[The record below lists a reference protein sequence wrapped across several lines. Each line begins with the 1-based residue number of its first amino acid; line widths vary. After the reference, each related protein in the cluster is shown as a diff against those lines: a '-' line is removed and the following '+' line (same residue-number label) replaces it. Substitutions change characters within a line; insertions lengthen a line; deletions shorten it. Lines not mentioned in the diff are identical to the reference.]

1 MAKISKLNVS
11 ITGDSSGLAAA
22 TDKATSH
29 LRRLR
34 MEQERTSKR
43 IGAMR
48 STVNQTAESLSKLG
62 VANRGVGA
70 LGGVLGIAGLGGT
83 GLALAGAGA
92 AFAAVTS
99 GITTVG
105 AAVDGMNEERKKAF
119 EALKILRR
127 NPWRTPEEFGFS
139 QRALDNLT
147 REGIRPQVL
156 AERGFLGGMQLGL
169 AEGPKGREFEQLA
182 QLTPFT
188 QTGRGIIGQTVGGIL
203 GGKGVD
209 EAARDAV
216 SQGMRDVFAP
226 AGVTGET
233 SGNLAA
239 VFGLY
244 NTLSSWWSK

>member
-1 MAKISKLNVS
+1 
-11 ITGDSSGLAAA
+11 
-22 TDKATSH
+22 
-29 LRRLR
+29 
-34 MEQERTSKR
+34 
-43 IGAMR
+43 
-48 STVNQTAESLSKLG
+48 
-62 VANRGVGA
+62 
-70 LGGVLGIAGLGGT
+70 
-83 GLALAGAGA
+83 
-92 AFAAVTS
+92 VTS

-139 QRALDNLT
+139 RTALENLT
-147 REGIRPQVL
+147 REGAMRNQVL

-203 GGKGVD
+203 GGKSVD
-209 EAARDAV
+209 EAGRTAV
-216 SQGMRDVFAP
+216 AQGMRDVFAP